1 MNSTRP
7 EEHSKEIL
15 KSTGN
20 FTIKLRRLSHD
31 LYNICSVCGGQL
43 PMNTPAF
50 AGYDQNRNEI
60 YVGDCCKSQLSEL
73 ASHMYWWWTSY
84 KRPSKSESIW
94 RYMDFAKFV
103 ALLKDRAIYF
113 SRTDCL
119 GDHFEGARGLVER
132 QNEWKEYCLD
142 YYRKAYTNL
151 PGGIKSN
158 KSSEEIEQEAERLHE
173 EVAQALKGE
182 LNRTFVSCWHNN
194 DVESEAIWRI
204 YCQNST
210 AGIALQTTVGKLYSS
225 LDQEKFVKFG
235 HVKYVDFRKHFS
247 GSYDRIFWKRK
258 SLSHEAEIR
267 AVYQYPPGEKCD
279 IVGVNISIDL
289 ENAIER
295 VIVSPFSPPWFSNVL
310 EETMSRFGVKIPVV
324 KSELLEE
331 PFF

>member
-7 EEHSKEIL
+7 EEDSKEL
-15 KSTGN
+15 PKSTGN
-20 FTIKLRRLSHD
+20 FTVNLRRLSHD
-31 LYNICSVCGGQL
+31 LHNICSACGSQL
-43 PMNTPAF
+43 PINTPAF
-50 AGYDQNRNEI
+50 AGYDHNRNEI
-60 YVGDCCKSQLSEL
+60 YVGDCCRHQINEL

-84 KRPSKSESIW
+84 KRPNKAEGIW

-103 ALLKDRAIYF
+103 ALLKDKSLYF

-132 QNEWKEYCLD
+132 QSEWKEHCLE
-142 YYRKAYTNL
+142 YFRAAYTNL
-151 PGGIKSN
+151 PGGEKSTM
-158 KSSEEIEQEAERLHE
+158 SAEEIERNAEKLYE
-173 EVAQALKGE
+173 DVARVAKKDLE
-182 LNRTFVSCWHNN
+182 RTFVSCWHNN

-225 LDQEKFVKFG
+225 LDQSKFIKFG
-235 HVKYVDFRKHFS
+235 HVKYVDFKKHFS

-267 AVYQYPPGEKCD
+267 AVYEIPHGEKCD
-279 IVGVNISIDL
+279 LPGLNISIDL
-289 ENAIER
+289 EDAIER
-295 VIVSPFSPPWFSNVL
+295 VIVSPFSPPWFKEIL